1 LTLDLITGHRF
12 AALTDGEGNFN
23 IKRSNIKRGKV
34 GWACEFTTIQML
46 LVLDFQSG
54 YGFWLPLPRKE
65 VSQP

>member
-1 LTLDLITGHRF
+1 
-12 AALTDGEGNFN
+12 
-23 IKRSNIKRGKV
+23 
-34 GWACEFTTIQML
+34 ML